1 MMSVVE
7 PIAKHTDPA
16 IMQRRAANPQ
26 RSVWVSASAGTGK
39 TKVLTDRVLS
49 LLLAGTPPHRIL
61 CLTFTRAA
69 AAEMAIRIN
78 RSLAE
83 WAIVSEDQLVK
94 QIAALTGS
102 SPDGDTVRRARP
114 LFAQV
119 LDVPGGMKIQTIH
132 SFCESLLGRF
142 PLEAGIAP
150 HFEVMDERDAEEG
163 QAEARLRILNRARG
177 DGDAAISAALAGVTG
192 HINEAEFGSLMA
204 ALSADRGRIRRLIE
218 NHGNVEKL
226 VDATYARLGVSFDDT
241 PETEI
246 QAASQ
251 DGAFDADG
259 LRHAAAAMLQ
269 GSQTDRARGSII
281 AAWLAANTAD
291 RAATMDAYLGTYF
304 TSTGTIRKALINK
317 DAKAIDPAADDV
329 LVAEAQRLDTLQ
341 QRIRAAVTAAATAS
355 LLHLADALLGEYER
369 YKREIGRLD
378 YDDLILLARA
388 LLERDGGASWVL
400 FKLDGGIDHILI
412 DEAQDTNPDQW
423 AVVRA
428 LAEEFF
434 AGMGAGDAN
443 RTVFAVGDTK
453 QSIYSFQRAA
463 PEEFGAMRDYFRT
476 RAKAAERGWDDVDL
490 DMSFRSTAA
499 VLAAVDEVFA
509 TVEARDGLA
518 SPDQNIHHEP
528 YRGGQAGLVELWPP
542 VAPEVQDERAPWEP
556 PVIAR
561 REDHPAA
568 RLASVIAGCIGNWID
583 SGERLESHDRTIQPG
598 DIMVLVRR
606 RGAFVEELV
615 RALKQRN
622 VPVAGIDRMV
632 LGEQLAVRDLLA
644 LGNFLLLP
652 EDDLTLAVV
661 LKGPLF
667 GFDDDDLFELAHG
680 REDQT
685 LWHRLY
691 TKAAQQAKFRMAV
704 EELSSLL
711 ARVDYVAPFE
721 LFADVLARRRG
732 RHLIA
737 ARLGRD
743 ANDPL
748 DEFMARALAFERTH
762 APSLQTF
769 LHAFDADRGEVKR
782 DLEQATRNE
791 VRVMTVHGSKGLQAP
806 IVFLPDTLQVPTQR
820 PELLWTEDDYLL
832 WPPRARYVEP
842 VSRGAIEKA
851 LMRRNQEYRRLLYVA
866 MTRAEDRLYICGW
879 NTRNK
884 PPEGNWYD
892 LIATGLAN
900 YGEAASFDFMAYSD
914 LGWQGEGRRVANP
927 QTARPQVTDEGQRY
941 VPTTGTLPD
950 WALQRPA
957 AEVVPPRPLTPSRPD
972 ADEPAL
978 RSPQGNDSGAGFR
991 RGLLVHRLLQILP
1004 EMAPEN
1010 RARAAQRFLA
1020 RRVHGLDQLEQDALA
1035 AEILAVLDDPD
1046 FAALFGPRSR
1056 AEVPIVGRIGDYVV
1070 AGQIDRLCVS
1080 DDAVQIID
1088 YKTNRPPPAEAR
1100 DVPPIYLRQMA
1111 AYRAVLREIYPPLTI
1126 RCALLWTDGP
1136 RLMQISEELL
1146 EPWGP

>member
-7 PIAKHTDPA
+7 PIVLRSDPA
-16 IMQRRAANPQ
+16 ILQRRAANPG

-49 LLLAGTPPHRIL
+49 LLLAGTRPHRIL

-78 RSLAE
+78 RALAG
-83 WAIVSEDQLVK
+83 WAIISDEELVK
-94 QIAALTGS
+94 QIEVLTGN
-102 SPDGDTVRRARP
+102 SPDADTIRRARP

-150 HFEVMDERDAEEG
+150 HFEVMDERDAAEG
-163 QAEARLRILNRARG
+163 QAEARLRVLNRART
-177 DGDAAISAALAGVTG
+177 DGDAAVSAALAGVTG
-192 HINEAEFGSLMA
+192 HINEAEFGALMA
-204 ALSADRGRIRRLIE
+204 ALSADRGRIRRLIKT
-218 NHGNVEKL
+218 HDGVEKL
-226 VDATYARLGVSFDDT
+226 VEATYARLGVPRDAT
-241 PETEI
+241 PQREI

-251 DGAFDADG
+251 HGTFDADG
-259 LRHAAAAMLQ
+259 LRRAAAAML
-269 GSQTDRARGSII
+269 RGSKTDQDRGAII

-291 RAATMDAYLGTYF
+291 RTAAMDAYLATYF
-304 TSTGTIRKALINK
+304 TTTGTVRKSLINK
-317 DAKAIDPAADDV
+317 TAKAIEPAADDV
-329 LVAEAQRLDTLQ
+329 LGAEAERLDMVQ

-355 LLHLADALLGEYER
+355 LLHLADALLAEYEG

-434 AGMGAGDAN
+434 AGLGASEAT

-463 PEEFGAMRDYFRT
+463 PEEFDAMRAYFRA
-476 RAKAAERGWDDVDL
+476 RAKTAEQGWDDVDL

-499 VLAAVDEVFA
+499 VLGTIDEVFA
-509 TVEARDGLA
+509 QAEARDGLA
-518 SPDQNIHHEP
+518 GPDHNIHHEP
-528 YRGGQAGLVELWPP
+528 YREGQAGLVELWPP
-542 VAPEVQDERAPWEP
+542 VAPEIQDERAPWAP
-556 PVIAR
+556 PVTAR

-568 RLASVIAGCIGNWID
+568 RLASVIAGCIGSWID
-583 SGERLESHDRTIQPG
+583 SGERLESRDRPVQPG

-606 RGAFVEELV
+606 RGAFVEDLV

-622 VPVAGIDRMV
+622 VPVAGVDRMV
-632 LGEQLAVRDLLA
+632 LGEQLAVRDVLA

-667 GFDDDDLFELAHG
+667 GFDDDDLFELAYG
-680 REDQT
+680 RKEQT
-685 LWHRLY
+685 LWHRLRS
-691 TKAAQQAKFRMAV
+691 QADRSTKFRMALD
-704 EELSSLL
+704 ELTSLL
-711 ARVDYVAPFE
+711 ARVDFVAPFE

-748 DEFMARALAFERTH
+748 DEFLARALGFERTH
-762 APSLQTF
+762 TPSLQAF
-769 LHAFDADRGEVKR
+769 LHSFDADRGEVKR
-782 DLEQATRNE
+782 DLEQAMRNE

-820 PELLWTEDDYLL
+820 PELLWTKDAYLL
-832 WPPRARYVEP
+832 WPPRARFVEP
-842 VSRGAIEKA
+842 VSRAAVDQAVI
-851 LMRRNQEYRRLLYVA
+851 RRGQEYRRLLYVA

-892 LIATGLAN
+892 LIANALTN
-900 YGEAASFDFMAYSD
+900 FGEAASFDFTALSE
-914 LGWQGEGRRVANP
+914 LGWQGEGRRVTNP
-927 QTARPQVTDEGQRY
+927 QTVPVETPDGSQNY
-941 VPTTGTLPD
+941 VPMTGVLPG
-950 WALQRPA
+950 WALQPPA
-957 AEVVPPRPLTPSRPD
+957 PEDIPPRPLTPSHPD
-972 ADEPAL
+972 EDEPAL
-978 RSPQGNDSGAGFR
+978 RSPQGSDAGAGFR

-1004 EMAPEN
+1004 EMAPET
-1010 RARAAQRFLA
+1010 RRGAARRFLA
-1020 RRVHGLDQLEQDALA
+1020 RRVHGLDQSEQDALA
-1035 AEILAVLDDPD
+1035 AEVMAVLGNPD
-1046 FAALFGPRSR
+1046 FAALFSPRSR
-1056 AEVPIVGRIGDYVV
+1056 AEVSIVGRIGDYVV
-1070 AGQIDRLCVS
+1070 AGQVDRLCVT
-1080 DDAVQIID
+1080 DEAVQIID
-1088 YKTNRPPPAEAR
+1088 YKTNRPPPVDAR
-1100 DVPPIYLRQMA
+1100 EVAPIYLRQMA
-1111 AYRAVLREIYPPLTI
+1111 AYRAVLQEIYPLLTI

-1136 RLMQISEELL
+1136 RLMQISGELL
-1146 EPWGP
+1146 EPWAP

>member
-1 MMSVVE
+1 MMSAVQST
-7 PIAKHTDPA
+7 AKRLGPTIP
-16 IMQRRAANPQ
+16 QRRAANPQ

-78 RSLAE
+78 RSLAD
-83 WAIVSEDQLVK
+83 WAVADEDNL
-94 QIAALTGS
+94 IEEIGLLTGS
-102 SPDGDTVRRARP
+102 LPDADTIRRARP

-150 HFEVMDERDAEEG
+150 HFEVMDERDAAEG
-163 QAEARLRILNRARG
+163 QAEARLRVLNRART
-177 DGDAAISAALAGVTG
+177 DDDAALSGALAGVTG
-192 HINEAEFGSLMA
+192 HINEDEFGSLMA

-218 NHGNVEKL
+218 KHRGVEPL
-226 VDATYARLGVSFDDT
+226 VDATYARLGVARDST
-241 PETEI
+241 RETEI
-246 QAASQ
+246 QAAGQ
-251 DGAFDADG
+251 DGTFDADG
-259 LRHAAAAMLQ
+259 LRRAAAAMLQ
-269 GSQTDRARGSII
+269 GSQTDQARGAAI
-281 AAWLAANTAD
+281 AAWLAANTVD
-291 RAATMDAYLGTYF
+291 RVASFDSYVATYF
-304 TSTGTIRKALINK
+304 TTTGSVRKSLINNA
-317 DAKAIDPAADDV
+317 AKAINPAAEDV
-329 LVAEAQRLDTLQ
+329 LSEEAQRLDVVQ
-341 QRIRAAVTAAATAS
+341 QRIRAAVTSAATAV
-355 LLHLADALLGEYER
+355 LLHLANALLAEYENF
-369 YKREIGRLD
+369 KRAIGRLD

-434 AGMGAGDAN
+434 AGSGASAAS

-463 PEEFGAMRDYFRT
+463 PEQFDKLRAYFRA
-476 RAKAAERGWDDVDL
+476 RAETAKQGWDDVDL
-490 DMSFRSTAA
+490 DISFRSTAA
-499 VLAAVDEVFA
+499 VLGAIDEVFSQA
-509 TVEARDGLA
+509 DARDGLA
-518 SPDQNIHHEP
+518 GSDHDIHHEP
-528 YRGGQAGLVELWPP
+528 HRKGEAGLVELWPP
-542 VAPEVQDERAPWEP
+542 VAPEIQDERAPWEP
-556 PVIAR
+556 PVTAR

-583 SGERLESHDRTIQPG
+583 SDERLESQNRPVQPG

-622 VPVAGIDRMV
+622 VPVAGVDRMV

-667 GFDDDDLFELAHG
+667 GFDDEDLFELAHG
-680 REDQT
+680 RQEQT
-685 LWHRLY
+685 LWRRLRSH
-691 TKAAQQAKFRMAV
+691 ADSRAKFRMALD
-704 EELSSLL
+704 ELSSLL
-711 ARVDYVAPFE
+711 ARVDFVAPFE

-743 ANDPL
+743 ASDPL
-748 DEFMARALAFERTH
+748 DEFMARALGFERTH
-762 APSLQTF
+762 SPSLQAF
-769 LHAFDADRGEVKR
+769 LHSFDADRGEVKR
-782 DLEQATRNE
+782 DLEQALRNE

-806 IVFLPDTLQVPTQR
+806 IVFLPDTLQVPSQR

-832 WPPRARYVEP
+832 WPPRAKFVEP
-842 VSRGAIEKA
+842 VSRAAIDHA
-851 LMRRNQEYRRLLYVA
+851 VIRRNQEYRRLLYVA
-866 MTRAEDRLYICGW
+866 MTRAEDRLYVCGW

-884 PPEGNWYD
+884 PPDGNWYD
-892 LIATGLAN
+892 LVAGALAN
-900 YGEAASFDFMAYSD
+900 YGEAAHFDFTAFSD
-914 LGWQGEGRRVANP
+914 LGWQGEGRRVTNP
-927 QTARPQVTDEGQRY
+927 QTVPVETPGGSQTY
-941 VPTTGTLPD
+941 VPMTGVLPG
-950 WALQRPA
+950 WALQPPA
-957 AEVVPPRPLTPSRPD
+957 PEDIPPRPLTPSRPD
-972 ADEPAL
+972 EDEPAL
-978 RSPQGNDSGAGFR
+978 RSPQGSDSGAGFR

-1004 EMAPEN
+1004 EMAPET
-1010 RARAAQRFLA
+1010 RERAARRFLA
-1020 RRVHGLDQLEQDALA
+1020 RRVHGLDRPEQDSLA
-1035 AEILAVLDDPD
+1035 AEVMAVLGDPD
-1046 FAALFGPRSR
+1046 FASLFGPRSR

-1070 AGQIDRLCVS
+1070 AGQVDRLCVT
-1080 DDAVQIID
+1080 DEVVQIVD
-1088 YKTNRPPPAEAR
+1088 YKTNRPPPADAR
-1100 DVPPIYLRQMA
+1100 EVPPIYLRQLA
-1111 AYRAVLREIYPPLTI
+1111 AYRAVLQEIYPLLTI

-1146 EPWGP
+1146 EPRAP